1 MRHRSDKRTDDGL
14 GLTLQY
20 RERGGMAYDFG
31 LALRVRIF
39 ERARAEDLGD
49 WRVEARTSDLPGV
62 PVVTG
67 WGATRADALRDA
79 SRVWGASREPQG
91 LPAIDWEIVTRA
103 LSSVRAI

>member
-1 MRHRSDKRTDDGL
+1 MRHKPEKRTDNGL
-14 GLTLQY
+14 GITLQY

-31 LALRVRIF
+31 SALRVRIF
-39 ERARAEDLGD
+39 ERVRAEDRAD

-79 SRVWGASREPQG
+79 SREWGASAAPCG
-91 LPAIDWEIVTRA
+91 LPPIDWDIVTRA

>member
-1 MRHRSDKRTDDGL
+1 MRHKPEKRTDAGL
-14 GLTLQY
+14 GITLQY

-39 ERARAEDLGD
+39 ERARTEDLGD

-62 PVVTG
+62 AVVTG

-79 SRVWGASREPQG
+79 SRVWGDASISGGVP
-91 LPAIDWEIVTRA
+91 PIDWEVVTRA
-103 LSSVRAI
+103 LSTVRAI